1 MLLYFQSSSRVL
13 HEREIF
19 QRALATLLHQEPAIE
34 YVTLRQPCHH
44 FVTCS
49 WRVRAVAGLR
59 IRIFN
64 LFIKLLS
71 CALYMVR
78 VVFDDPQQMSGRCR
92 SSDASWVTRCQDAP
106 ACCCRHLLFS
116 MSTHLISTTFLVLP
130 LLYISTCFGVCKCV
144 SSVSLFC
151 CFCCFLCFYF
161 VFHVFSFFLRREFSS
176 WLLTD

>member
-92 SSDASWVTRCQDAP
+92 SSDASWVTTCQDAP
-106 ACCCRHLLFS
+106 VCCCRHLLFS

-130 LLYISTCFGVCKCV
+130 LLYISTCFGVLQVCFFSQFV
-144 SSVSLFC
+144 LLFLLFFMFLFC
-151 CFCCFLCFYF
+151 LSCF
-161 VFHVFSFFLRREFSS
+161 
-176 WLLTD
+176 

>member
-1 MLLYFQSSSRVL
+1 MLLYFQSSRRVL

-34 YVTLRQPCHH
+34 YVTSRQPCLH

-106 ACCCRHLLFS
+106 ACSCRHLLFS
-116 MSTHLISTTFLVLP
+116 MSIHLISTTFLVLP
-130 LLYISTCFGVCKCV
+130 LLYISTCFGVLQVCFFSKFV
-144 SSVSLFC
+144 LLFLFLFC
-151 CFCCFLCFYF
+151 HSCF
-161 VFHVFSFFLRREFSS
+161 
-176 WLLTD
+176 